1 MGAVIGRKKNR
12 TVSVTVDEDATE
24 DGRQNNKDVTREA
37 LGPRMRYSTL
47 ESAQM
52 ADRRKK
58 SSHGRYEHTDITGR
72 GWRQSRSDSAD
83 PDVRAVGSEGR
94 TSRRPGIERSSTS
107 EAKVA
112 NERAAKDDSAVY
124 SRNGHLSSTPHGREE
139 EDPGSLDL
147 GTEYLPH
154 IDTAEAV
161 DKAAARIRYLVRH
174 LEKGDV
180 PLSDLKKNLE
190 YAASVL
196 ETVYL
201 DETRRLYDEDDEL
214 SEVNPDAVPNEVRDW
229 LASTFT
235 RQFSKAGRTTDE
247 KPKFRSIVQ
256 AVRAGIFVDRIYR
269 RLSGMSG
276 ITYPPQVIN
285 LFKNVDD
292 WSFSVFA
299 LNDASEN
306 HALKYMA
313 YELFTRYDLISKFKI
328 PVTNLNAFLDVME
341 AGYSKYKNPYHNLIH
356 AADVTQTIHHV
367 LVHTGLMHW
376 LTDLE
381 ILASLLA
388 ALIHDYEHT
397 GTTNNFHVNSRSETA
412 LLYNDRAV
420 LENHHISCAFR
431 VLLDEDKNI
440 LSNLSRD
447 EYRECRSLV
456 IDMVLATDMSYHFQ
470 QIKQMKNLLSV
481 PENIDK
487 SKALSLVLHCADISH
502 PAKDWP
508 IHYRWTEL
516 LMEEFF
522 RQGDKEQELGIP
534 FSPLCDRSSTVIAE
548 SQIGFIDFIVDP
560 SFQVLGDMLEKIIP
574 PGIGPRPIEEAS
586 LSESTT
592 DRDGDRKS
600 SSSSS
605 GSSGSVARRISSTGS
620 ADSPVTIR
628 RSWADPLQLNRH
640 LWKERAR
647 KDAEAKAAAE
657 AANAD
662 AVAESE
668 NEVSVSEERKS
679 DASNDSGVDSTCK
692 EDAVPTATGSTVT
705 GARQD
710 FQNLTTTF
718 TRSASGFTVTSALKV
733 NLAPSRSL
741 PVLSSTAAHGGTS
754 SASSSSLPAAAMMV
768 AVLEDPAGGDVD
780 LASQTKTQ
788 TVQNIT
794 IRSTKTSSKK
804 SKLADE

>member
-1 MGAVIGRKKNR
+1 MRR
-12 TVSVTVDEDATE
+12 
-24 DGRQNNKDVTREA
+24 
-37 LGPRMRYSTL
+37 GPRLIRMRT
-47 ESAQM
+47 
-52 ADRRKK
+52 
-58 SSHGRYEHTDITGR
+58 TG
-72 GWRQSRSDSAD
+72 
-83 PDVRAVGSEGR
+83 
-94 TSRRPGIERSSTS
+94 
-107 EAKVA
+107 KVA

-124 SRNGHLSSTPHGREE
+124 SRNGHLSRTESFTVFKRSNSSSKKAFGSTGTPHGREE

-705 GARQD
+705 D
-710 FQNLTTTF
+710 
-718 TRSASGFTVTSALKV
+718 
-733 NLAPSRSL
+733 
-741 PVLSSTAAHGGTS
+741 
-754 SASSSSLPAAAMMV
+754 
-768 AVLEDPAGGDVD
+768 D
-780 LASQTKTQ
+780 TK
-788 TVQNIT
+788 
-794 IRSTKTSSKK
+794 
-804 SKLADE
+804 

>member
-1 MGAVIGRKKNR
+1 MATRKEFPKFKKCK
-12 TVSVTVDEDATE
+12 SATFNI
-24 DGRQNNKDVTREA
+24 DG
-37 LGPRMRYSTL
+37 YSY
-47 ESAQM
+47 M
-52 ADRRKK
+52 
-58 SSHGRYEHTDITGR
+58 I
-72 GWRQSRSDSAD
+72 
-83 PDVRAVGSEGR
+83 
-94 TSRRPGIERSSTS
+94 
-107 EAKVA
+107 VA

-124 SRNGHLSSTPHGREE
+124 SRNGHLSRTESFTVFKRSNSSSKKAFGSTGTPHGREE

-201 DETRRLYDEDDEL
+201 DETRPQSEPDSNDVSCHGNSVPGSVPKVFTSTVKKAIAKRRLYDEDDEL